1 MTGQALKQY
10 FELFDVAGADVFL
23 PHNFT
28 MQDSHV
34 ASIASLYAYQPPIPH
49 ILTTTNNEIAEC
61 KRCTNIARYMKNRV
75 CGTGE
80 VGSSIFIIGNPP
92 TADETGRG
100 LPFVG
105 TAFMKIYKN
114 STEKKPENRFDKML
128 HAIGL
133 SRGDCFITN
142 ITKCRPENQDL
153 PQMSQCLHFLK
164 KQIDAVKPSVLL
176 VFGCLA
182 ANILFEKSEDIGFYR
197 QNQTLTFQDV
207 PVFVTYN
214 PAEFNKDEGLAA
226 LTWEDLKMFRGSY
239 GNS

>member
-1 MTGQALKQY
+1 MTSQALKQY

-23 PHNFT
+23 PHSFT
-28 MQDSHV
+28 LQDTHV

-49 ILTTTNNEIAEC
+49 ILTTINIEITEC
-61 KRCTNIARYMKNRV
+61 KRCSNIAKYMKNRV

-80 VGSSIFIIGNPP
+80 VGCNIFIIGNPP
-92 TADETGRG
+92 SADETGRG

-133 SRGDCFITN
+133 SRNYCFITN

-153 PQMSQCLHFLK
+153 TQMRQCLHFLK

-176 VFGCLA
+176 VFGCQA
-182 ANILFEKSEDIGFYR
+182 ANILLEKSEDISYYR
-197 QNQTLTFQDV
+197 QNQTHSFQEI

-214 PAEFNKDEGLAA
+214 PTEFNKEERLAA
-226 LTWEDLKMFRGSY
+226 LTWEDLKVFKSNY
-239 GNS
+239 GTN